1 MYSSPLVRSQQT
13 HRSKCRFDVCRLVC
27 LFAANFQPSSAE
39 DVHRIV
45 VDEEGLLWTRIEK
58 LQRSQEGRRGGFGS
72 SEHAGE
78 NMLVDCHWSYNT
90 FDGGQQDRPIVVFS
104 DADGRCTRE
113 RDA

>member
-1 MYSSPLVRSQQT
+1 MYSSPLVRLQQT
-13 HRSKCRFDVCRLVC
+13 HRSKCRSDVCRFVC
-27 LFAANFQPSSAE
+27 LFCENSQPSSAE
-39 DVHRIV
+39 DVHRVV

-58 LQRSQEGRRGGFGS
+58 LQRSQEGRRVGFGS

-90 FDGGQQDRPIVVFS
+90 FDGGQQDWPIVVFS